1 MEIMKPSFV
10 QFTPRTF
17 LLSQERISL
26 KHAKALRAYMGG
38 VKNIDNKRIQK
49 LIVDSCQMS
58 DQVFSEILE
67 GVLHQSDLTE
77 NKLENTMEVK

>member
-1 MEIMKPSFV
+1 
-10 QFTPRTF
+10 
-17 LLSQERISL
+17 
-26 KHAKALRAYMGG
+26 MGG